1 MDGGRTAADS
11 TVIWPHGGVPLI
23 IGAAMDIEK
32 PLSLLRVLLVE
43 SSDED
48 AQRILD
54 KLSSHGYHIEHC
66 RVRDARAMLEA
77 LAARAFDLV
86 LCNDEPDSFG
96 GLAAL
101 QALQTTELDIPL
113 LLLARELKDERILPA
128 LQQGAADYLYKGSL
142 NRLFPS
148 IERALR
154 EARVRAEFRAAQQ
167 ELVEN
172 QTRMHAFISD
182 LPGMAYQVRLTQ
194 DGQVS
199 FPYVSEGCFALL
211 GLEAQELVGD
221 ATLFDA
227 LLHPDDRADYLATL
241 HRSAHELTFWNWEGR
256 IHTGPQ
262 REIKWINLRCSPRRL
277 DGGVQWEGIMLNISH
292 SKRLAAELQQS
303 QTQLRELSAHIQDV
317 REQERVTIAREV
329 HDDLGSLLTATRLEV
344 AWLVGKLGDHPALQD
359 KARAIE
365 DLVDKC
371 TRSASTI
378 ARNLRPSAL
387 DTFGLTAALDTETR
401 EFSQRT
407 GIACQFKANQDKVE
421 AAPQVAITL
430 FRILQEALA
439 NITKHAQASRVQ
451 VVLTNSANCIDLT
464 VKDDGRGIRDADR
477 AKPHSFGLRGIFERV
492 AHFGG
497 DVTLQSAPSQG
508 TTLSVC
514 IPHHAPN
521 RAPIL
526 TDTQQALFT

>member
-1 MDGGRTAADS
+1 
-11 TVIWPHGGVPLI
+11 
-23 IGAAMDIEK
+23 MDIAK
-32 PLSLLRVLLVE
+32 TPSLLRVLLVE

-54 KLSSHGYHIEHC
+54 KLSTYGY
-66 RVRDARAMLEA
+66 RVESYRVQSEAALLEA
-77 LAARAFDLV
+77 LATRPFDLL
-86 LCNDEPDSFG
+86 LCNDEPDCFG

-101 QALQTTELDIPL
+101 EALHATGLDLPL
-113 LLLARELKDERILPA
+113 LLLARELKDERIIPA
-128 LQQGAADYLYKGSL
+128 LQRGAADYLYKGSL
-142 NRLFPS
+142 NRLLPS
-148 IERALR
+148 IEHALR
-154 EARVRAEFRAAQQ
+154 EARVRAEFRAAQR
-167 ELVEN
+167 ELIEN

-182 LPGMAYQVRLTQ
+182 LPGMAYQIRLTA
-194 DGQVS
+194 DGHVS

-221 ATLFDA
+221 ARLFET
-227 LLHPDDRADYLATL
+227 LLHPEDRADYLATL
-241 HRSAHELTFWNWEGR
+241 HRSAQELTFWNWEGR
-256 IHTGPQ
+256 IRTGPNQ
-262 REIKWINLRCSPRRL
+262 EIKWINLRCSPRRL
-277 DGGVQWEGIMLNISH
+277 DGGVQWEGIMLNITH

-303 QTQLRELSAHIQDV
+303 QAQLRELSAHLQDV
-317 REQERVTIAREV
+317 REQERIAIAREV

-344 AWLVGKLGDHPALQD
+344 AWLISKLGDLPALQE

-365 DLVDKC
+365 ELVDKC

-387 DTFGLTAALDTETR
+387 DTFGLAAAIENEIR

-407 GIACQFKANQDKVE
+407 GIACQFQCSEEKIE
-421 AAPQVAITL
+421 AAPQVAISV

-439 NITKHAQASRVQ
+439 NITKHARASQVQ
-451 VVLTNSANCIDLT
+451 VALTNSPDCIDL
-464 VKDDGRGIRDADR
+464 VVRDNGCGIRDADR

-497 DVTLQSAPSQG
+497 DITLQSAPDQG

-521 RAPIL
+521 RPPTP
-526 TDTQQALFT
+526 TDIQQTLFI